1 MTRAEF
7 HHAVNDQYQR
17 IVNYF
22 KPKFLLGLTATPER
36 MDGKSI
42 YEICD
47 YNVPYEITLKEA
59 INKGALVPFHYYGI
73 YDENQTFIYGGLS
86 NTIDN
91 IPKVNSPQNAKKKF
105 GSML

>member
-1 MTRAEF
+1 MLLQTSIE
-7 HHAVNDQYQR
+7 

-22 KPKFLLGLTATPER
+22 KPQFMPYRHRKR

-59 INKGALVPFHYYGI
+59 INKKGH
-73 YDENQTFIYGGLS
+73 
-86 NTIDN
+86 
-91 IPKVNSPQNAKKKF
+91 
-105 GSML
+105 